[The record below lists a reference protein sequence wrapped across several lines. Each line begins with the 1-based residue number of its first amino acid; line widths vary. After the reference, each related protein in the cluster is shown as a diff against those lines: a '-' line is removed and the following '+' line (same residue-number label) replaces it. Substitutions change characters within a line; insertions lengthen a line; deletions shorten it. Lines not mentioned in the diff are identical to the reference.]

1 MELFEVS
8 AKDDIGT
15 PVLAVLDRRRNLT
28 IFSLSLSL
36 SLGIQSLFDHLMSAI
51 ILRKDAIEREN
62 ELRKRDSIVL
72 SNVSAPTWSAQADE
86 EEARQKAQQ
95 RSTSC
100 C

>member
-1 MELFEVS
+1 
-8 AKDDIGT
+8 
-15 PVLAVLDRRRNLT
+15 
-28 IFSLSLSL
+28 
-36 SLGIQSLFDHLMSAI
+36 MSAI

-95 RSTSC
+95 RSTGC